1 MKEFLDKYLD
11 KFIAIVLI
19 VLITV
24 IINMV
29 IDKLIDRTI
38 RRKRKKNVTTLLMF
52 IKRIKKLVLYGLMIL
67 LALGQ
72 FDTFH
77 KFSVT
82 LLSGLGIGSVVLG
95 LAAQESLKD
104 FFGSFAL
111 VVGDA
116 FEVGDFIECPS
127 QNLSGT
133 VEDITMRHTII
144 RTITTKNKPISS
156 IVNLL
161 SLDKNENIRSMIELD
176 SNEDKIKY
184 LLFTTKNGLVKRT
197 PIEEFNNI
205 RKSGKISIILKEN
218 DELIAVRKTT
228 GTDEVV
234 IGAKNGRM
242 VRFNETEI
250 RSMGRGTSGVKG
262 IDLTDSEVVSS
273 EIINS
278 GEEILIVTE
287 KGYGKKTYLSII
299 GEHSD
304 KYIDLRYDKNYHRGE
319 EKEYLEYWAHN
330 YWTGKNGAWEI
341 KSLNITEVE

>member
-104 FFGSFAL
+104 FFGSFGV

-144 RTITTKNKPISS
+144 RTIDNRRIIIPNSQMNSYAIENFDFKDNES
-156 IVNLL
+156 IKFVYY
-161 SLDKNENIRSMIELD
+161 SIAYEADIDKA
-176 SNEDKIKY
+176 
-184 LLFTTKNGLVKRT
+184 
-197 PIEEFNNI
+197 
-205 RKSGKISIILKEN
+205 ISIIK
-218 DELIAVRKTT
+218 DEMSKLY
-228 GTDEVV
+228 
-234 IGAKNGRM
+234 NP
-242 VRFNETEI
+242 
-250 RSMGRGTSGVKG
+250 
-262 IDLTDSEVVSS
+262 SS
-273 EIINS
+273 
-278 GEEILIVTE
+278 
-287 KGYGKKTYLSII
+287 K
-299 GEHSD
+299 
-304 KYIDLRYDKNYHRGE
+304 
-319 EKEYLEYWAHN
+319 
-330 YWTGKNGAWEI
+330 GKNKDVEFPKVRVYNWDDSGIKLRAWVWGSSVGEVYENMYKLNYEI
-341 KSLNITEVE
+341 KKRFDKEGIEIPYPHVVAIRK